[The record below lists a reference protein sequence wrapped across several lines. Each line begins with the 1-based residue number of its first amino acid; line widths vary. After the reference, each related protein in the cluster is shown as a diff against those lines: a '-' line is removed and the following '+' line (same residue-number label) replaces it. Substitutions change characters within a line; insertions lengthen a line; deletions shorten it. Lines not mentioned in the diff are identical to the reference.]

1 MPQLARYWIVTGLL
15 RVPRYG
21 LRVLNRMVSFFITR
35 NTQLV
40 TRNIIFQRKNNILS
54 EIDNKLSIWRR

>member
-1 MPQLARYWIVTGLL
+1 MGLL

-21 LRVLNRMVSFFITR
+21 LRVLNRIVSFFITR

-40 TRNIIFQRKNNILS
+40 TRNIIFQRNNNILS
-54 EIDNKLSIWRR
+54 EIDNKLSL